1 VDVLCAARLTVRFFK
16 VSYPLMQSDLFGTH
30 QTTPPLPLA
39 TRMRPRT
46 LHEFVG
52 QAHLLGEG
60 MPIRRAIEQ
69 GALGSVVL
77 WAPPGCGKTSL
88 AYLIARYTNAFVE
101 AHSAVT
107 AGVADIRKVA
117 ERARQR
123 LKTAGQPTLLLLDEI
138 HHFSRTQQDALLG
151 YLEDGTFTLV
161 GATTENPFL
170 VLSNALLSRARVL
183 TLKPLSE
190 AEVRLLIERA
200 LHDAERGL
208 GARRL
213 QIDPDAREHL
223 VRCANGDA
231 RLALNLLETAA
242 LQTPDEGTIAL
253 PVIEQLLQKPMLRYD
268 QQGDYHYDTI
278 SAYIKS
284 VRGSDPDA
292 ALHYLARMLLAGEDP
307 RFIVRRLLILASED
321 IGNANPTALVLAAA
335 GAHAVERVGMPEAQI
350 ILGHLTTYLACS
362 PKSNASYV
370 ALKRAL
376 EDARTKPLPPI
387 PMHLRNAP
395 HAGMRELGYAAGYQ
409 YPHDDPRGWVEQ
421 RICPTATGACPT
433 TSRPHTARRRGYWSL
448 FVKCAASERRYPTPP
463 HRTSSRVGAASR
475 RSRGRC
481 AGAPLVPIRSAGRV
495 ACGAAGSGSGHLP
508 PTRGAARAATSGQAP
523 DAPACAASPR
533 AVAAAP

>member
-1 VDVLCAARLTVRFFK
+1 M
-16 VSYPLMQSDLFGTH
+16 MQSELFGMTEK
-30 QTTPPLPLA
+30 TPPLPLA

-46 LHEFVG
+46 LEEFVG

-60 MPIRRAIEQ
+60 MPIRRAVEQ
-69 GALGSVVL
+69 GALGSVIL

-88 AYLIARYTNAFVE
+88 AYLIAHYTDAFVE

-123 LKTAGQPTLLLLDEI
+123 LKTSGQPTLLLLDEI

-183 TLKPLSE
+183 TLQPLSE

-421 RICPTATGACPT
+421 QYMPDGD
-433 TSRPHTARRRGYWSL
+433 WSL
-448 FVKCAASERRYPTPP
+448 PYYEPTP
-463 HRTSSRVGAASR
+463 HGAEAR
-475 RSRGRC
+475 ILEFIRKARGE
-481 AGAPLVPIRSAGRV
+481 
-495 ACGAAGSGSGHLP
+495 
-508 PTRGAARAATSGQAP
+508 
-523 DAPACAASPR
+523 
-533 AVAAAP
+533 